1 MADTRVFK
9 VHIESDGKPWD
20 HVRVR
25 ELSGRE
31 AISQLF
37 AFDLDVVCDPDHGLP
52 EEAWPGAEI
61 TLVFEADGEEVRR
74 VHGML
79 GPIRDRLDDPGQ
91 GSSHRLRLVPRAFRL
106 GLVETQE
113 IYLDRSIPDI
123 LRSKLEQHDLGAGDV
138 ELRLF
143 DDYPTREFVAQYRES
158 DLAFVSRLAEHA
170 GISFFF
176 AHEGGRDRLV
186 FTDHPAGFGLLEG
199 AEEVPFRPR
208 GELIDVFALELSTDL
223 VPTNYIVQD
232 YNYRTPQVD
241 LTGVFELPSGSGGGV
256 VEHGS
261 HAKTPEEAA
270 RIARIRAEERLS
282 RQRVYEG
289 KGARAAFSAGRRLTL
304 RDHPRLP
311 GPEPLLLVEVT
322 HDAVMPGFFDTEKDQ
337 RFFYR
342 NAFQAIPAGVAYRP
356 PRRTP
361 RPVISGVVTGIIQ
374 TGADGETGGIA
385 QVDDQGRY
393 LVQLHFDTAQHGQQ
407 KASHRVR
414 MAQPFAGPSY
424 GMHFPLRRGTEVLVA
439 FTNGDPDRPVI
450 VGALSNATSPSP
462 VVASNATAH
471 QIKSPSGA
479 MFTFGSK
486 S

>member
-1 MADTRVFK
+1 
-9 VHIESDGKPWD
+9 
-20 HVRVR
+20 
-25 ELSGRE
+25 
-31 AISQLF
+31 
-37 AFDLDVVCDPDHGLP
+37 
-52 EEAWPGAEI
+52 
-61 TLVFEADGEEVRR
+61 
-74 VHGML
+74 
-79 GPIRDRLDDPGQ
+79 
-91 GSSHRLRLVPRAFRL
+91 
-106 GLVETQE
+106 
-113 IYLDRSIPDI
+113 
-123 LRSKLEQHDLGAGDV
+123 
-138 ELRLF
+138 
-143 DDYPTREFVAQYRES
+143 
-158 DLAFVSRLAEHA
+158 
-170 GISFFF
+170 
-176 AHEGGRDRLV
+176 
-186 FTDHPAGFGLLEG
+186 
-199 AEEVPFRPR
+199 
-208 GELIDVFALELSTDL
+208 
-223 VPTNYIVQD
+223 
-232 YNYRTPQVD
+232 
-241 LTGVFELPSGSGGGV
+241 
-256 VEHGS
+256 
-261 HAKTPEEAA
+261 
-270 RIARIRAEERLS
+270 
-282 RQRVYEG
+282 
-289 KGARAAFSAGRRLTL
+289 
-304 RDHPRLP
+304 
-311 GPEPLLLVEVT
+311 LLVEVT